1 MAKINLRPWREELRA
16 EKQKQFVVMILGAT
30 IVAAGLAFLWKS
42 DMDSRIAYQQSR
54 NAYIETA
61 TKQAIFDDFDDV
73 TDDILEVTPT
83 PPHELSPERL
93 SRAMDFADILEG
105 WVTDLRKFVYEEAN
119 AGRPPMGYKVVKKY
133 GHRKWKSTAKIKQ
146 LMEFKG
152 IGEAKAISIAAA
164 LELGRRRRIEDA
176 LQLDK
181 ITSSRSV
188 FDVMQPILGDLP
200 HEEFWILYLN
210 NSNKV
215 IQKNQ
220 LSKGGI
226 TGTLVDVRLVLK
238 NALEVGAV
246 ALILCHNHP
255 SGTLKPSKADKA
267 ITQKLKVA
275 AQSLDISVLD
285 HLIITENAYYS
296 FADENSL

>member
-1 MAKINLRPWREELRA
+1 MSGKPNSFSIKNWSQDDQPREKLRDKGKASLTDAELIAILIGSGNRDESAVALCKRIFASVNNNLNA
-16 EKQKQFVVMILGAT
+16 LG
-30 IVAAGLAFLWKS
+30 K
-42 DMDSRIAYQQSR
+42 
-54 NAYIETA
+54 
-61 TKQAIFDDFDDV
+61 
-73 TDDILEVTPT
+73 
-83 PPHELSPERL
+83 LSI
-93 SRAMDFADILEG
+93 S
-105 WVTDLRKFVYEEAN
+105 
-119 AGRPPMGYKVVKKY
+119 
-133 GHRKWKSTAKIKQ
+133 Q

-152 IGEAKAISIAAA
+152 IGEAKAITITAA
-164 LELGRRRRIEDA
+164 LELGRRRRLEEV

-188 FDVMQPILGDLP
+188 FEVMHPIIGDLP

-215 IQKNQ
+215 IKKNQ

-238 NALEVGAV
+238 KALEVGAV

-255 SGTLKPSKADKA
+255 SGTLKPSQSDKNL
-267 ITQKLKVA
+267 TNKLKVA

-285 HLIITENAYYS
+285 HLIITEQTYFS
-296 FADENSL
+296 FADESIL